1 MRFLSLN
8 EADVKG
14 KVVILR
20 VDINSPIDPKTG
32 EILDDMRLRLCVPTI
47 KELAAKGARTV
58 ILAHQGRPGEGDFT
72 TLEKHAK
79 RLSELAGLRVE
90 FVPNPVCPFAIQRI
104 RLMRPG
110 EIILLDNIRFLSEE
124 VAKLTPEQ
132 QAKTHMVKL
141 LASVGSVFVND
152 AFGAAHRSSPSLV
165 GLAEVLPAYMGRLME
180 RELSSLGRALD
191 PEHPCVYVLG
201 GVKFD
206 DSLRIIEHVLA
217 KGIAD
222 AVLTGGLVANA
233 FLTASGLDLGPANLE
248 FMKSKGYEAQAEKAK
263 GLLKDHGDKILI
275 PADLVVD
282 AEGQPQIVEIGVP
295 IPSFTARELCDAVG
309 RLGMPGVVTEHRI
322 YDIGPK
328 TVQKYAEVIRG
339 AKTVVANGPLGM
351 FERRGFEH
359 GTYGVL
365 KAMAESQAYTVIGG
379 GHVVAAAN
387 AAGVAERLSH
397 VSTGGGAAI
406 SFLSGEPLPV
416 VRALERSAEKVGSSL
431 KGA

>member
-1 MRFLSLN
+1 
-8 EADVKG
+8 
-14 KVVILR
+14 
-20 VDINSPIDPKTG
+20 
-32 EILDDMRLRLCVPTI
+32 
-47 KELAAKGARTV
+47 
-58 ILAHQGRPGEGDFT
+58 
-72 TLEKHAK
+72 
-79 RLSELAGLRVE
+79 
-90 FVPNPVCPFAIQRI
+90 
-104 RLMRPG
+104 MRPG

-132 QAKTHMVKL
+132 QAKSHMVKL

-165 GLAEVLPAYMGRLME
+165 GLAEVLPAYAGRLME
-180 RELSSLGRALD
+180 RELSSLGRALE

-206 DSLRIIEHVLA
+206 DSLRIIEHVLV

-233 FLTASGLDLGPANLE
+233 FLAASGLDLGQANLE

-263 GLLKDHGDKILI
+263 GLLRDHGDKIFV

-282 AEGQPQIVEIGVP
+282 AEGQPQVVKIGVP
-295 IPSFTARELCDAVG
+295 LPSYTARELCDAIE
-309 RLGMPGVVTEHRI
+309 RLGAPGIVTEHRI
-322 YDIGPK
+322 YDVGPK
-328 TVQKYAEVIRG
+328 TVQRYAEVIKS
-339 AKTVVANGPLGM
+339 AKTVVANGPLGV
-351 FERRGFEH
+351 FERRGFEQ
-359 GTYGVL
+359 GTHGVL

-379 GHVVAAAN
+379 GHVVAAAS
-387 AAGVAERLSH
+387 AAGVAEKLSH

-416 VRALERSAEKVGSSL
+416 VKALERSAEKAA
-431 KGA
+431 KR